1 MIKKS
6 DQDEERLDRIEQL
19 LKDLRKD
26 TDAIRNQAKM
36 TDASLKGLRRETDAL
51 KNDAAM
57 ADASQRPPTIPSRWT
72 TDKTH

>member
-1 MIKKS
+1 MIKQS

-26 TDAIRNQAKM
+26 TDAIRNQAAI

-57 ADASQRPPTIPSRWT
+57 ADASQRPLTIPSRRT